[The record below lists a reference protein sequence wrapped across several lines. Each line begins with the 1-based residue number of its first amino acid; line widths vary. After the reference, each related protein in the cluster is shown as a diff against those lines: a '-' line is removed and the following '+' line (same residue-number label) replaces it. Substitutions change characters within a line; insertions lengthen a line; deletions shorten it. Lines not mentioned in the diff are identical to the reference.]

1 MSKSP
6 ESRLVSTARAL
17 QEDLSRF
24 EAQSAELARV
34 SINSEKTMQ
43 RARQTLESCSE
54 QEAKLAESLRE
65 FALAIQ
71 EMQQTQQRCMEQTE
85 AATLRIQERQAQRQ
99 QLHEHLAR
107 LGQNAREL
115 SGPVSEL
122 PNEAES
128 PPPETLARLEEVEGR
143 LSAVISEAAEVT
155 ALAQRD
161 DWADI
166 EQDTRSL
173 QQQLQAIRNRVLLC
187 RRKVASQ
194 APS

>member
-1 MSKSP
+1 MSKPP

-99 QLHEHLAR
+99 ELHEHLAR